1 MIMHTNVD
9 SKSELCYDKHT
20 KGTKYC
26 DAGQGSMAK
35 GRKQA
40 KPTDVYGADSSI
52 FCFKLVCVHWM
63 ACYQF

>member
-26 DAGQGSMAK
+26 DAGSGRVAK
-35 GRKQA
+35 GRTQA
-40 KPTDVYGADSSI
+40 KPTEVYGVDSSV
-52 FCFKLVCVHWM
+52 FCFKLICVHWM
-63 ACYQF
+63 ACYHF

>member
-1 MIMHTNVD
+1 MHTNVD
-9 SKSELCYDKHT
+9 SKYELYYDKHT

-26 DAGQGSMAK
+26 DAGQGRVAK
-35 GRKQA
+35 GRKKP

-52 FCFKLVCVHWM
+52 FCFKLIHVHWM